1 MRKILLLSLIV
12 TAIFIAG
19 CGEQKE
25 IYSFDELQSARI
37 GIYPGSAYELDAK
50 KSFPDAKYIY
60 LDSLSDFM
68 QSLEAGKIDAFI
80 VGRSHYNALKY
91 RGIDNVKCLDQPIE
105 KVSFA
110 FFFQKNL
117 VGENLAEQMN
127 RFLKEIE
134 KSGELDAL
142 KQKWFRA
149 DASQKYFEKSDL
161 TGENGTLRLGT
172 SANAVPFIYLE
183 RGEVTGYEV
192 ELFEKFCAAYGYNY
206 TVAVKNFQGI
216 LFDLKTNALDVGV
229 NGTEILD
236 SRKQTLIF
244 SNPHYTDDIVVV
256 VRDYNADENFFT
268 AIKNKLVETLVEQDR
283 WQMILEGVGVT
294 VLVIALP
301 TILSTILGFLLYLVY
316 RKQYKIFN
324 KVIDAIGTLLVGL
337 PTIVILL
344 IFYYVIF
351 GSVNINGIIVVIVT
365 FTILSG
371 LNTMLLLKGGEKTI
385 PKGQLE
391 AAMALGFSERQ
402 AFIKF
407 ILPQIAQNFFPHYQN
422 IVLGFMRG
430 TAIVGYV
437 SVQDLTRMA
446 DLIRART
453 FDAFVPLLIVSVIY
467 LILSQLIMKSTGLFL
482 KYINPKNRNRENILK
497 GVKL

>member
-50 KSFPDAKYIY
+50 ESFPDAKYIY
-60 LDSLSDFM
+60 LDSLSEFM
-68 QSLEAGKIDAFI
+68 QSLDAGKIDAFI
-80 VGRSHYNALKY
+80 VCRSHYNALKY
-91 RGIDNVKCLDQPIE
+91 KGIDNVKCLDQPIE

-117 VGENLAEQMN
+117 VGEHLSEQMN

-134 KSGELDAL
+134 KSGELNEL

-149 DASQKYFEKSDL
+149 DAEQKYFKKSDL

-192 ELFEKFCAAYGYNY
+192 ELFEKFCVEYGYNY

-236 SRKQTLIF
+236 SRKHTLIF
-244 SNPHYTDDIVVV
+244 SNPHYTDDVVVV
-256 VRDYNADENFFT
+256 VRDYNEDENFFT
-268 AIKNKLVETLVEQDR
+268 AIKNKLVDTLVEEDR

-294 VLVIALP
+294 VLIIVLP
-301 TILSTILGFLLYLVY
+301 TIFSTIFGFVIYLVY
-316 RKQYKIFN
+316 RKQYKLFN
-324 KVIDAIGTLLVGL
+324 KVIDALCTLLIGL
-337 PTIVILL
+337 PTVVILL

-351 GSVNINGIIVVIVT
+351 GSVDINGIIVVIIT

-371 LNTMLLLKGGEKTI
+371 LNTMLILKGGEKTI

-453 FDAFVPLLIVSVIY
+453 FDAFIPLLIVSVIY
-467 LILSQLIMKSTGLFL
+467 FILSRLIMKSTGLFL
-482 KYINPKNRNRENILK
+482 KYINPKNRNREDILK